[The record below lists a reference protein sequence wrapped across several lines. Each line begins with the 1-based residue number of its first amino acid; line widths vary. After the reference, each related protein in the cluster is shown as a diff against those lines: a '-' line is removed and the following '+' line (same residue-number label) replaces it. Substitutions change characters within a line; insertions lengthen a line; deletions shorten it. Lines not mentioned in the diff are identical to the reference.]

1 MKKDSIVIISLG
13 SLAVVLSVFS
23 SVLIVRQTGKK
34 KSPDEP
40 AESKIERKVKDKDDD
55 DEVTDKKISG
65 NVKEFDHV
73 ILKMYNSSSGDSAE
87 YRIFCKGDT
96 CNVYIY
102 KYEGSTHQLIYTGT
116 ADTKDALELLNECDI
131 LSWGG
136 ITTPRGKQNFEFDAN
151 VNGKDLSSKGSLL
164 DVPKNKDIFTE
175 KLQEWTTLMG
185 D

>member
-23 SVLIVRQTGKK
+23 TILIVRQTGKK
-34 KSPDEP
+34 AKSDDSSKE
-40 AESKIERKVKDKDDD
+40 KIERKVKDKDDD
-55 DEVTDKKISG
+55 DDVTDKKVRNDI
-65 NVKEFDHV
+65 KEFDHV

-87 YRIFCKGDT
+87 YRIFCKGDI

-116 ADTKDALELLNECDI
+116 ADTKDALELLNECEI

-136 ITTPRGKQNFEFDAN
+136 IKTPRGKQNFEFDAN
-151 VNGKDLSSKGSLL
+151 VNGQDLSSKGSLL

>member
-23 SVLIVRQTGKK
+23 TILIVRQTGKK
-34 KSPDEP
+34 AKPDDSSGE
-40 AESKIERKVKDKDDD
+40 KIERKVKDKDDD
-55 DEVTDKKISG
+55 DVTDKKVRNDI
-65 NVKEFDHV
+65 KEFDHV

-87 YRIFCKGDT
+87 YRIFCKGDI

-102 KYEGSTHQLIYTGT
+102 KYEGRAHQQIYTGT
-116 ADTKDALELLNECDI
+116 ADTKDALELLNECEI

-136 ITTPRGKQNFEFDAN
+136 IKTPRGKQNFEFDAN
-151 VNGKDLSSKGSLL
+151 VNGQDLSSKGSLL